1 MEQPESPTKRARRLR
16 RDTTKAEHHL
26 WYVLRNR
33 GLDGH
38 KFVRQ
43 LPVGPYFADLACRE
57 VGLIVEL
64 DGSQHIASAYD
75 AERTSLLNA
84 EGYSVLRFWNYEVE
98 QDRNGVCAAILL
110 TIAGRPSPDWRF
122 APATLSPTGRG
133 TRGAR
138 AASASLAARKAGA
151 EIVR

>member
-1 MEQPESPTKRARRLR
+1 MGQAVSPTRRARGLR
-16 RDTTKAEHHL
+16 RDTTKAEHRL

-64 DGSQHIASAYD
+64 DGSQHIDSAYD
-75 AERTSLLNA
+75 AGRTARLNA
-84 EGYSVLRFWNYEVE
+84 EGYGVLRFWNYEVE
-98 QDRNGVCAAILL
+98 QDRDAVCNAIRL
-110 TIAGRPSPDWRF
+110 TIAGTPSPDWRF

-133 TRGAR
+133 TRGAH
-138 AASASLAARKAGA
+138 AASASFAARQDQSEAS
-151 EIVR
+151 R